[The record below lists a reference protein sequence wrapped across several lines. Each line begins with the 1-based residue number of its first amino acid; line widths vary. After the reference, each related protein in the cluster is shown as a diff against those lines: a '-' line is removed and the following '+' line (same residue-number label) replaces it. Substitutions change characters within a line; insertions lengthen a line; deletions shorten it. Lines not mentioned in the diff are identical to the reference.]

1 MTAFQRPKGI
11 GKLKT
16 NTGGADQPAAR
27 TSGKGSWYRWVKN
40 MPGPATKSLRE
51 AADRFEVTKPKRA
64 SEYRPGLGTP
74 GACSTSSRPVA
85 PDAANTPDRPPGA
98 SPCSSRHSLAGH
110 AEGRSTELRSIDGSW
125 VAGVLTQLDVR
136 VLRRARK
143 HSWPLPEIIG
153 AIALAYEQ
161 SPGSLSSTQGLVERE
176 EAITEG
182 PLLGVEQLASDVGQW
197 IESAWGD
204 NWRQLRRT
212 DALSKERRAEL
223 MPARKLGIGRIAD
236 SDWCRLAAAVARY
249 SWSGPRTGDS
259 DVPRRRVLVSGP
271 GGPYTMPQAA
281 GICGGVALTLSLGNY
296 VGEYGFIG
304 GAALTVG
311 GVAVARV
318 AAARRRVRRV
328 SEEAAQGAGR
338 EELLERWRQDLTER
352 ARAHQ
357 TSRLAREAAV
367 AGSAGGDSRDLERVW
382 VQANAI
388 RSEVLDA
395 YAEFEL
401 DAAEV
406 LLRRP
411 LLADVTEPATAHWLE
426 ALEAMNSAFPEDAP
440 SSVAVARTC
449 LGAAENARA
458 AWKVADKRAR
468 DVGLGHL
475 SEADGR
481 RLDQVN
487 KLLSSARDRG
497 TTDAERRSQLMKIVE
512 ILVAVTGQSKK
523 TVTGNVQR
531 AINAHLLSI
540 GAPAL
545 QLAIEQ

>member
-1 MTAFQRPKGI
+1 M
-11 GKLKT
+11 KT
-16 NTGGADQPAAR
+16 NTGGSDQPA
-27 TSGKGSWYRWVKN
+27 GSWHRWVRN
-40 MPGPATKSLRE
+40 LPEPAAESLRA
-51 AADRFEVTKPKRA
+51 AADRFEVTNPKRA
-64 SEYRPGLGTP
+64 SEYRQM
-74 GACSTSSRPVA
+74 A
-85 PDAANTPDRPPGA
+85 DAIDHERAR
-98 SPCSSRHSLAGH
+98 
-110 AEGRSTELRSIDGSW
+110 DGSW
-125 VAGVLTQLDVR
+125 VAGVLTQLDER

-161 SPGSLSSTQGLVERE
+161 SPGSLSSTQRLVERE
-176 EAITEG
+176 QAIAEG
-182 PLLGVEQLASDVGQW
+182 SLLGVEQLASDAGQW

-212 DALSKERRAEL
+212 DALSTERRAEL
-223 MPARKLGIGRIAD
+223 MPARKLGIGRIAE
-236 SDWCRLAAAVARY
+236 SDWRRLAAAVARY
-249 SWSGPRTGDS
+249 SWCGPRTGDS
-259 DVPRRRVLVSGP
+259 DVPRSRVLVSGP
-271 GGPYTMPQAA
+271 GGPYTMPQAC
-281 GICGGVALTLSLGNY
+281 GILGGVALTGSMGY
-296 VGEYGFIG
+296 YIGEYGFIG

-311 GVAVARV
+311 GVAAARV
-318 AAARRRVRRV
+318 AAARRRVRPVGKEAVQGSGRDEL
-328 SEEAAQGAGR
+328 SERARENIMEA
-338 EELLERWRQDLTER
+338 

-357 TSRLAREAAV
+357 TSRLAAESSV
-367 AGSAGGDSRDLERVW
+367 AGRAGGDLRDVERIW
-382 VQANAI
+382 SQASAI

-449 LGAAENARA
+449 LSAAEKARA

-481 RLDQVN
+481 RLEQVS
-487 KLLSSARDRG
+487 KLLSSAQDRG